1 MYYQSIFYF
10 LLFSFLISCNTTST
24 EDSNATSTA
33 LEETTVEEVDPK
45 EHKNENAF
53 VASVEEAHQRAAF
66 LAKKAIQFDIVLTF
80 GGSERLNGTILTTT
94 DSRQGIITYQN
105 GQKVYYKDDK
115 VYYSP
120 EMERSPASIRFG
132 AYTWP
137 YFFLFPY
144 KLSDPGTNWA
154 AYESTSL
161 NEKEYLSQKLTFDA
175 GTGDDPGDWYIA
187 YADKESHLIDV
198 AAYIV
203 TAGGSTQAEAEVDPH
218 AIQYKDYTMVEGVP
232 IAKNWV
238 FWAWRKEGG
247 LTKELG
253 AAALSNLKFVET
265 DEKTFVVPD
274 NFSTI

>member
-1 MYYQSIFYF
+1 MYYQSILSF
-10 LLFSFLISCNTTST
+10 LLFSFLISCTPATTEKTNPPTT
-24 EDSNATSTA
+24 EP
-33 LEETTVEEVDPK
+33 TTKPVTQEVSPK
-45 EHKNENAF
+45 VHKNENAF

-66 LAKKAIQFDIVLTF
+66 LTKKAIQFDIVLSF
-80 GGSERLNGTILTTT
+80 GGNERLNGTILTTT
-94 DSRQGIITYQN
+94 DSRQGLITYQN
-105 GQKVYYKDDK
+105 GQKVYYNEDK

-120 EMERSPASIRFG
+120 EMENPKSIRFG
-132 AYTWP
+132 AYTWS

-161 NEKEYLSQKLTFDA
+161 NETEYLSQKLTFDA

-187 YADKESHLIDV
+187 YANKETHLIDV

-218 AIQYKDYTMVEGVP
+218 AIQYKDHTMVDGIP

-238 FWAWRKEGG
+238 FWAWRKDGG

-253 AAALSNLKFVET
+253 AAALSNIKFVET
-265 DEKTFVVPD
+265 DEKTFVAPD
-274 NFSTI
+274 NFATI